1 MDRPA
6 RGGPAR
12 APMPWN
18 NSASPKALDSFLSP
32 SRSTRTIGFSDMYT
46 PASAHATHKS
56 LQSWQRQQASPP
68 PPPHRTIVFASWRQ
82 CVLPRF
88 PASARVYLPQQH
100 LDRFDRFCTT
110 HRQTTLRHGICSNS
124 PHSML
129 FHGDIPCG
137 NITSVGWQVT
147 LCDPIWHVSSR
158 SGVAT
163 LRTAIHMLLTYLL
176 TYACDSD

>member
-18 NSASPKALDSFLSP
+18 NSASPKALDSFSSP

-82 CVLPRF
+82 CVLPWF

-147 LCDPIWHVSSR
+147 LRDPI
-158 SGVAT
+158 
-163 LRTAIHMLLTYLL
+163 
-176 TYACDSD
+176 